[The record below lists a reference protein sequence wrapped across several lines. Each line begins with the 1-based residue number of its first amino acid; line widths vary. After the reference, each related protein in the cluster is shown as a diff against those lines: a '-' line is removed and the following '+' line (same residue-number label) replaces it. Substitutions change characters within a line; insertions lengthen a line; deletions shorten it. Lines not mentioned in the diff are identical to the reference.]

1 MAAGKLCNR
10 EVVIVEADASVSEA
24 VKLMRDRHVGDLVVV
39 ERRAGQAVPVGM
51 LTDRDIVIEVL
62 AEDVEPE
69 SVTVGDI
76 MSASLITAREE
87 DELVDV
93 VARMRSHGVRRIPV
107 VNAQGGL
114 EGILAVDDILE
125 LLAEQINGLAGLVTI
140 EQRRE
145 RERRTAS

>member
-1 MAAGKLCNR
+1 MAAGELCNR

>member
-1 MAAGKLCNR
+1 
-10 EVVIVEADASVSEA
+10 
-24 VKLMRDRHVGDLVVV
+24 
-39 ERRAGQAVPVGM
+39 M
-51 LTDRDIVIEVL
+51 LTDRDIVVEVL
-62 AEDVEPE
+62 AEDVDPQ
-69 SVTVGDI
+69 SVAVGDI

-87 DELVDV
+87 DELLDV
-93 VARMRSHGVRRIPV
+93 VARMRNYGVRRMPV

-145 RERRTAS
+145 RERRAAS

>member
-1 MAAGKLCNR
+1 MPVGELCNR
-10 EVVIVEADASVSEA
+10 EVVIVEPDASISEA
-24 VKLMRDRHVGDLVVV
+24 VRLMRDRHVGDLVVV

-51 LTDRDIVIEVL
+51 LTDRDIVVEVL
-62 AEDVEPE
+62 AEDVDPQ
-69 SVTVGDI
+69 SVAVGDI
-76 MSASLITAREE
+76 MSASLITARED
-87 DELVDV
+87 DELLEV
-93 VARMRSHGVRRIPV
+93 VARMRNYGVRRMPV

-145 RERRTAS
+145 RERRAAS